1 MKTIIANW
9 KMNGSKKLVEEFK
22 NNFRDYKPSNCDVVL
37 CPPFVYLRDVIDCF
51 SQSAIKIGAQNCSH
65 QRNGAL
71 TGEISCEILT
81 DIGCSHVIIAHSERR
96 KLFHETSDEIVK
108 KMRLA
113 QEHEITPILCVG
125 ESAEHRT
132 ANLVEDVLK
141 SQLEVLADLKNSSS
155 ESNNEN
161 LIVAYEPVW
170 AIGTGVIP
178 KLEQIKDAHAFIKST
193 LQVYFND
200 QFHKIRVLYGGSVNA
215 ANAKELFEI
224 ELVDGGLIGG
234 ASLDVKSFKDIC
246 KIASVESS

>member
-22 NNFRDYKPSNCDVVL
+22 NNFRDYKPFNCDVVL

-113 QEHEITPILCVG
+113 QEHEMTPILCVG

-178 KLEQIKDAHAFIKST
+178 KLEQIKDAHAYIKST

-224 ELVDGGLIGG
+224 ELVDGCLIGG

>member
-108 KMRLA
+108 KMRLV
-113 QEHEITPILCVG
+113 QEHEMTPILCVG

>member
-1 MKTIIANW
+1 M
-9 KMNGSKKLVEEFK
+9 
-22 NNFRDYKPSNCDVVL
+22 
-37 CPPFVYLRDVIDCF
+37 RDVIDCF
-51 SQSAIKIGAQNCSH
+51 DQSAIKIGAQNCGH

-81 DIGCSHVIIAHSERR
+81 DIGCSHGVIAHSERR

-161 LIVAYEPVW
+161 LIIAYEPVW

-200 QFHKIRVLYGGSVNA
+200 QFHKIKVLYGGSVNA
-215 ANAKELFEI
+215 ANAKELFEL

-246 KIASVESS
+246 KIASFESS

>member
-1 MKTIIANW
+1 
-9 KMNGSKKLVEEFK
+9 
-22 NNFRDYKPSNCDVVL
+22 
-37 CPPFVYLRDVIDCF
+37 
-51 SQSAIKIGAQNCSH
+51 
-65 QRNGAL
+65 
-71 TGEISCEILT
+71 
-81 DIGCSHVIIAHSERR
+81 
-96 KLFHETSDEIVK
+96 
-108 KMRLA
+108 MRLA
-113 QEHEITPILCVG
+113 QEHEMTPILCVG
-125 ESAEHRT
+125 ESAEQRA

-141 SQLEVLADLKNSSS
+141 SQLEVLAGLKNSSS

-161 LIVAYEPVW
+161 LIIAYEPVW

-215 ANAKELFEI
+215 ANAKELFEL

-246 KIASVESS
+246 KIASFESS

>member
-22 NNFRDYKPSNCDVVL
+22 KNFRDYKPFDCDVVL
-37 CPPFVYLRDVIDCF
+37 CPPFVYLPDVIDCF

-96 KLFHETSDEIVK
+96 KLFHETGDEIFK

-113 QEHEITPILCVG
+113 QEHEMTPILCVG
-125 ESAEHRT
+125 ESAEQRA

-141 SQLEVLADLKNSSS
+141 SQLEVLAGLKNSSS
-155 ESNNEN
+155 KSNNEN
-161 LIVAYEPVW
+161 LIIAYEPVW

-215 ANAKELFEI
+215 ANAKELFEL

-246 KIASVESS
+246 KIASFESS